1 VNFKKLNYFIISSA
15 FALGTASA
23 ATVTTFTSE
32 SSWEA
37 AVSSFVTEPFD
48 GPLQSFTGVTT
59 DVGAIGLTRGMLT
72 GSVWNDGGPSG
83 NENTTFSY
91 VPGPFFGAGAFFDT
105 SVNGEGNG
113 VTVTLNLT
121 GGGTQVI
128 TPDPAI
134 LGLDNAFFG
143 FTSDV
148 SIDSFTLTSNSE
160 TFDMDNLEFGGI
172 RGAPTPEPATFSLIG
187 IGIAGLAVLRKKLA

>member
-1 VNFKKLNYFIISSA
+1 MNFKKLKYFVISTA

-23 ATVTTFTSE
+23 ATITTFTTE

-37 AVSSFVTEPFD
+37 AAGTFVTEPFD

-59 DVGAIGLTRGMLT
+59 DVGVIGPARSLLS
-72 GSVWNDGGPSG
+72 GSVWNDGGPG
-83 NENTTFSY
+83 AVDNTTFSY
-91 VPGPFFGAGAFFDT
+91 LPGPFFGAGAFFDT
-105 SVNGEGNG
+105 SVNGEGSG
-113 VTVTLNLT
+113 ITVTLNLT

-134 LGLDNAFFG
+134 LGLDNGFFG

-172 RGAPTPEPATFSLIG
+172 PSSATPEPATFSLIG
-187 IGIAGLAVLRKKLA
+187 IGIAGLAILRKKLA